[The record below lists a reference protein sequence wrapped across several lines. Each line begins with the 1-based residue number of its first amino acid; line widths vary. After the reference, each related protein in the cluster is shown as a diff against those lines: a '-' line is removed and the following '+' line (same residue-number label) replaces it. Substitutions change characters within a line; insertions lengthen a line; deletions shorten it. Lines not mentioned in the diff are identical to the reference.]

1 MDKVFRKIGGFTF
14 TTFKEISVYMNGETD
29 EPWFLGSDIARAL
42 GMKQRFDRFYARIP
56 NYLKRRGLVEIPVF
70 NQYGP
75 TGKTQISDS
84 FLLNEYGMCYAIF
97 TSNKPLAKNFIKWVF
112 IVVLPAIKKMRRT
125 GESLNLNVDE
135 KTLPL

>member
-42 GMKQRFDRFYARIP
+42 GMKQ
-56 NYLKRRGLVEIPVF
+56 L
-70 NQYGP
+70 
-75 TGKTQISDS
+75 
-84 FLLNEYGMCYAIF
+84 
-97 TSNKPLAKNFIKWVF
+97 
-112 IVVLPAIKKMRRT
+112 RRT
-125 GESLNLNVDE
+125 GESPNLNVDD

>member
-42 GMKQRFDRFYARIP
+42 GMKNKFERFYARIP
-56 NYLKRRGLVEIPVF
+56 NYLKRRGLVEIPV
-70 NQYGP
+70 GP
-75 TGKTQISDS
+75 TKKTQIVEANLMS
-84 FLLNEYGMCYAIF
+84 EYGLCYSIF
-97 TSNKPLAKNFIKWVF
+97 SSSKPLAKNFVKWVF

-125 GESLNLNVDE
+125 GESPNLNVDD